1 VFKDLLNTFSQGLFW
16 QPGKEKKS
24 KLLKLQSSNET
35 LASSIKQSTQQRGK
49 GRERERSK
57 VATDVQIENARA
69 FLISMFQDLSNDTK
83 NTPQRDKT
91 TNYVPKPP
99 SVTRSI

>member
-16 QPGKEKKS
+16 QPGKEKKR

-35 LASSIKQSTQQRGK
+35 LASSIKQSTQPRGK

-57 VATDVQIENARA
+57 VATKGQSNKLCSKAPHCHKKHLQKEKENLKKR
-69 FLISMFQDLSNDTK
+69 IS
-83 NTPQRDKT
+83 
-91 TNYVPKPP
+91 
-99 SVTRSI
+99 I